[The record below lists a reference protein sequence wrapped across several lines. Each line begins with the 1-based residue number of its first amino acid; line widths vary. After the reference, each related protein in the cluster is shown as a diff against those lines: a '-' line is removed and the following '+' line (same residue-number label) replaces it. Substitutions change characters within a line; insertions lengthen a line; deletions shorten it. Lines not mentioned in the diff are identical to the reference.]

1 MVNLSVSTPKLFEK
15 KNYITLHVKVNICFA
30 FNTKLK
36 NICNSS
42 ESQRAVMK
50 RRTKVFYLQG
60 TLSFRQSKPSLR
72 HSGSVHSLLHDPSA
86 NFSLHFRFTGQW
98 PHGSPDA
105 AVETDAY

>member
-1 MVNLSVSTPKLFEK
+1 MCFEF
-15 KNYITLHVKVNICFA
+15 I
-30 FNTKLK
+30 TKLK
-36 NICNSS
+36 NICKGS